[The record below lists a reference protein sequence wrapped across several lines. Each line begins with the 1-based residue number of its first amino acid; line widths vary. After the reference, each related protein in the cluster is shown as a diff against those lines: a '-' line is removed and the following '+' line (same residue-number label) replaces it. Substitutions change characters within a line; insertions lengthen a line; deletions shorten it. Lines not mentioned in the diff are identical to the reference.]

1 MFLCKQKTAY
11 EMRISDL
18 SSDVCSS
25 DRFGDQRLPFG
36 YRVGIAVAGDHLGA
50 RREHGARIATGAE
63 GRIDMALARRN
74 GERGDDLFAKHGIVA
89 GVAGKLA
96 HLRPFPFVSAQW
108 AARRRSTGSAS
119 THSASVGSHQISKRR
134 PEPTKA
140 VAPASPMRSRAVKL
154 EIGR

>member
-96 HLRPFPFVSAQW
+96 HLRP
-108 AARRRSTGSAS
+108 RSEEHTSELQS
-119 THSASVGSHQISKRR
+119 LMRISY
-134 PEPTKA
+134 A
-140 VAPASPMRSRAVKL
+140 VFCLKKKKIINNQYA
-154 EIGR
+154 

>member
-1 MFLCKQKTAY
+1 MC
-11 EMRISDL
+11 ISDW

-25 DRFGDQRLPFG
+25 DLRLPFG
-36 YRVGIAVAGDHLGA
+36 DRVGIAVAGDHLGA

-74 GERGDDLFAKHGIVA
+74 GERGDDLFAKHGLVA

-108 AARRRSTGSAS
+108 AARRRTTGLAS
-119 THSASVGSHQISKRR
+119 TPSARVGRTQMSKRR
-134 PEPTKA
+134 TQASKATAPTSSIRL
-140 VAPASPMRSRAVKL
+140 PSGKL
-154 EIGR
+154 GVDNTLFMP

>member
-1 MFLCKQKTAY
+1 MC
-11 EMRISDL
+11 ISDW

-25 DRFGDQRLPFG
+25 DLRLPFG
-36 YRVGIAVAGDHLGA
+36 DRVGIAVAGDHLGA

-108 AARRRSTGSAS
+108 AARPRSTGSAS
-119 THSASVGSHQISKRR
+119 TPSASVGSHQISK
-134 PEPTKA
+134 
-140 VAPASPMRSRAVKL
+140 
-154 EIGR
+154 IGREAWRARGCADV